1 MSLSLM
7 SATTWRWRWT
17 PPLRA
22 LVITF
27 STTGRMALALDSVVT
42 SASPATSDA
51 TRLPSMAFW
60 WAASPPSRRPLV
72 GVPCTSLL
80 LGAQRQAP
88 LVETLDDLVEG
99 LLAEVGDGEQ
109 VVMRALDELADAVD
123 LRPLQA
129 VAGPLGQIEVLDG
142 KVEVGRAA
150 RHRADVAE
158 LETLGMVA
166 HVRHQADQGP

>member
-22 LVITF
+22 LVVTV
-27 STTGRMALALDSVVT
+27 STTGRVALALDSVVT
-42 SASPATSDA
+42 RASAATSEA

-60 WAASPPSRRPLV
+60 WAASPPRRRPLV

-88 LVETLDDLVEG
+88 LVEPLDDLVEG
-99 LLAEVGDGEQ
+99 LLTEVGDGEQ
-109 VVMRALDELADAVD
+109 VVGRALDQLADAVD
-123 LRPLQA
+123 LGSLQA
-129 VAGPLGQIEVLDG
+129 VARPLGEVEILDG
-142 KVEVGRAA
+142 KIEIGRAA
-150 RHRADVAE
+150 RHRA
-158 LETLGMVA
+158 
-166 HVRHQADQGP
+166 